1 MDSLTSLTSFVR
13 TAETLSF
20 VQAARLL
27 GISASAVGKNVARLE
42 HKLGVRLFNRSTRNV
57 SLTAEGAAFLT
68 RCQSI
73 LEQIQEAESELT
85 SSLSQPTGKLRI
97 SLPVIG
103 YRLLLPALTAF
114 TRLYP
119 QVELDLDFS
128 DRLVNLIDE
137 GFDVAIRSGELADS
151 RLIARKLG
159 AFVLCSAPARPIWRN
174 TGPRLAKGIGGAQV
188 HFFRFPST
196 GLIQPREL
204 RDMRLTGDFRAAAV
218 VTVNNIEAAIRLS
231 AAGMG
236 IAYVPDFVVREAMD
250 EGQLHEVLP
259 GCCVKDGHFSVLW
272 PASRYLSPRIRC
284 FIDFMAAAEI
294 PLSPASATPPP
305 LKSPAPDILPPG
317 QRKPAAGA
325 HHQSS
330 VSTMRPITRYFCASK
345 R

>member
-1 MDSLTSLTSFVR
+1 MSPG
-13 TAETLSF
+13 LSINWGPA
-20 VQAARLL
+20 VQPQHQKRQPD
-27 GISASAVGKNVARLE
+27 GG
-42 HKLGVRLFNRSTRNV
+42 
-57 SLTAEGAAFLT
+57 GAAFLT

-174 TGPRLAKGIGGAQV
+174 TGPDSPKELAAHKCI
-188 HFFRFPST
+188 F
-196 GLIQPREL
+196 
-204 RDMRLTGDFRAAAV
+204 
-218 VTVNNIEAAIRLS
+218 S
-231 AAGMG
+231 A
-236 IAYVPDFVVREAMD
+236 
-250 EGQLHEVLP
+250 
-259 GCCVKDGHFSVLW
+259 
-272 PASRYLSPRIRC
+272 SPRR
-284 FIDFMAAAEI
+284 
-294 PLSPASATPPP
+294 
-305 LKSPAPDILPPG
+305 G
-317 QRKPAAGA
+317 
-325 HHQSS
+325 
-330 VSTMRPITRYFCASK
+330 
-345 R
+345 

>member
-114 TRLYP
+114 SRLYP
-119 QVELDLDFS
+119 QVELDLDLS

-137 GFDVAIRSGELADS
+137 GVDVAIRSGELADS
-151 RLIARKLG
+151 A
-159 AFVLCSAPARPIWRN
+159 
-174 TGPRLAKGIGGAQV
+174 
-188 HFFRFPST
+188 
-196 GLIQPREL
+196 
-204 RDMRLTGDFRAAAV
+204 
-218 VTVNNIEAAIRLS
+218 
-231 AAGMG
+231 
-236 IAYVPDFVVREAMD
+236 
-250 EGQLHEVLP
+250 
-259 GCCVKDGHFSVLW
+259 
-272 PASRYLSPRIRC
+272 
-284 FIDFMAAAEI
+284 
-294 PLSPASATPPP
+294 
-305 LKSPAPDILPPG
+305 
-317 QRKPAAGA
+317 
-325 HHQSS
+325 
-330 VSTMRPITRYFCASK
+330 
-345 R
+345 

>member
-151 RLIARKLG
+151 RLIARKTGRLSFC
-159 AFVLCSAPARPIWRN
+159 ALCQPGLSGGIRR
-174 TGPRLAKGIGGAQV
+174 PRLASGIGGAQV
-188 HFFRFPST
+188 HFFPLPRDGADPALGTARYAADGRFQ
-196 GLIQPREL
+196 GHG
-204 RDMRLTGDFRAAAV
+204 RDD
-218 VTVNNIEAAIRLS
+218 
-231 AAGMG
+231 
-236 IAYVPDFVVREAMD
+236 
-250 EGQLHEVLP
+250 GQ
-259 GCCVKDGHFSVLW
+259 
-272 PASRYLSPRIRC
+272 
-284 FIDFMAAAEI
+284 
-294 PLSPASATPPP
+294 
-305 LKSPAPDILPPG
+305 
-317 QRKPAAGA
+317 
-325 HHQSS
+325 
-330 VSTMRPITRYFCASK
+330 
-345 R
+345 

>member
-114 TRLYP
+114 SRLYP

-137 GFDVAIRSGELADS
+137 GVDVAIRSGELADS
-151 RLIARKLG
+151 RLIARTLG
-159 AFVLCSAPARPIWRN
+159 VFVLCSAPARPIWRN
-174 TGPRLAKGIGGAQV
+174 TAPPAHQRNWRHTSA
-188 HFFRFPST
+188 FFS
-196 GLIQPREL
+196 
-204 RDMRLTGDFRAAAV
+204 
-218 VTVNNIEAAIRLS
+218 
-231 AAGMG
+231 
-236 IAYVPDFVVREAMD
+236 
-250 EGQLHEVLP
+250 
-259 GCCVKDGHFSVLW
+259 
-272 PASRYLSPRIRC
+272 ASRDGADPALGTARYATDGRFQGRC
-284 FIDFMAAAEI
+284 RD
-294 PLSPASATPPP
+294 
-305 LKSPAPDILPPG
+305 DG
-317 QRKPAAGA
+317 Q
-325 HHQSS
+325 
-330 VSTMRPITRYFCASK
+330 
-345 R
+345 

>member
-114 TRLYP
+114 SRLYP

-137 GFDVAIRSGELADS
+137 GVDVAIRSGELADS
-151 RLIARKLG
+151 RLIARTLG
-159 AFVLCSAPARPIWRN
+159 QPGLSGGIRRS
-174 TGPRLAKGIGGAQV
+174 RLTSGIGGAQV
-188 HFFRFPST
+188 HFFPLPRDGADPALGTARYATDGRFQ
-196 GLIQPREL
+196 GRC
-204 RDMRLTGDFRAAAV
+204 RDD
-218 VTVNNIEAAIRLS
+218 
-231 AAGMG
+231 
-236 IAYVPDFVVREAMD
+236 
-250 EGQLHEVLP
+250 GQ
-259 GCCVKDGHFSVLW
+259 
-272 PASRYLSPRIRC
+272 
-284 FIDFMAAAEI
+284 
-294 PLSPASATPPP
+294 
-305 LKSPAPDILPPG
+305 
-317 QRKPAAGA
+317 
-325 HHQSS
+325 
-330 VSTMRPITRYFCASK
+330 
-345 R
+345 

>member
-13 TAETLSF
+13 SAETLSF

-114 TRLYP
+114 SRLYP

-137 GFDVAIRSGELADS
+137 GVDVAIRSGELADS
-151 RLIARKLG
+151 RLIARTLG
-159 AFVLCSAPARPIWRN
+159 GFRFVLCA
-174 TGPRLAKGIGGAQV
+174 
-188 HFFRFPST
+188 
-196 GLIQPREL
+196 
-204 RDMRLTGDFRAAAV
+204 
-218 VTVNNIEAAIRLS
+218 
-231 AAGMG
+231 
-236 IAYVPDFVVREAMD
+236 
-250 EGQLHEVLP
+250 
-259 GCCVKDGHFSVLW
+259 
-272 PASRYLSPRIRC
+272 
-284 FIDFMAAAEI
+284 
-294 PLSPASATPPP
+294 SPAYLAEYGVPG
-305 LKSPAPDILPPG
+305 SPAELAAHKCIFFPLPRDGADPALGTARYATDGRFQVRCRDDG
-317 QRKPAAGA
+317 Q
-325 HHQSS
+325 
-330 VSTMRPITRYFCASK
+330 
-345 R
+345 

>member
-159 AFVLCSAPARPIWRN
+159 GFRFVLCASPAY
-174 TGPRLAKGIGGAQV
+174 LAEYGVPGSPAELTAHKCI
-188 HFFRFPST
+188 FFRFPST
-196 GLIQPREL
+196 GLIQPW
-204 RDMRLTGDFRAAAV
+204 
-218 VTVNNIEAAIRLS
+218 NCAIC
-231 AAGMG
+231 G
-236 IAYVPDFVVREAMD
+236 
-250 EGQLHEVLP
+250 
-259 GCCVKDGHFSVLW
+259 
-272 PASRYLSPRIRC
+272 
-284 FIDFMAAAEI
+284 
-294 PLSPASATPPP
+294 
-305 LKSPAPDILPPG
+305 
-317 QRKPAAGA
+317 
-325 HHQSS
+325 
-330 VSTMRPITRYFCASK
+330 
-345 R
+345 

>member
-114 TRLYP
+114 SRLYP

-137 GFDVAIRSGELADS
+137 GVDVAIRSGLPLDRQKAGRFSFCALRQSDLSGGIRRS
-151 RLIARKLG
+151 RLT
-159 AFVLCSAPARPIWRN
+159 S
-174 TGPRLAKGIGGAQV
+174 GIGGTQV
-188 HFFRFPST
+188 HFFPLPRDGADPALGTARYATDGRF
-196 GLIQPREL
+196 QVRC
-204 RDMRLTGDFRAAAV
+204 RDD
-218 VTVNNIEAAIRLS
+218 
-231 AAGMG
+231 
-236 IAYVPDFVVREAMD
+236 
-250 EGQLHEVLP
+250 GQ
-259 GCCVKDGHFSVLW
+259 
-272 PASRYLSPRIRC
+272 
-284 FIDFMAAAEI
+284 
-294 PLSPASATPPP
+294 
-305 LKSPAPDILPPG
+305 
-317 QRKPAAGA
+317 
-325 HHQSS
+325 
-330 VSTMRPITRYFCASK
+330 
-345 R
+345 

>member
-114 TRLYP
+114 SRLYP

-137 GFDVAIRSGELADS
+137 GVDVAIRSGELADS
-151 RLIARKLG
+151 RLIARTLG
-159 AFVLCSAPARPIWRN
+159 GFRFVLCASPAYLAEYGAPDSPAE
-174 TGPRLAKGIGGAQV
+174 LAAHKCI
-188 HFFRFPST
+188 FFRFPAT
-196 GLIQPREL
+196 GLIQPWEL
-204 RDMRLTGDFRAAAV
+204 RGMRLTGDFRSAAV
-218 VTVNNIEAAIRLS
+218 MTVNNIEAAIRLS

-250 EGQLHEVLP
+250 EGQLQEVLP
-259 GCCVKDGHFSVLW
+259 GCCDKDGHFSVLW
-272 PASRYLSPRIRC
+272 PASR
-284 FIDFMAAAEI
+284 
-294 PLSPASATPPP
+294 
-305 LKSPAPDILPPG
+305 
-317 QRKPAAGA
+317 
-325 HHQSS
+325 
-330 VSTMRPITRYFCASK
+330 
-345 R
+345 

>member
-85 SSLSQPTGKLRI
+85 SSLSQQPTGKLRI

-114 TRLYP
+114 SRLYP

-137 GFDVAIRSGELADS
+137 GVDVAIRSGELADS

-159 AFVLCSAPARPIWRN
+159 GFRFVLCASP
-174 TGPRLAKGIGGAQV
+174 TYLAEYG
-188 HFFRFPST
+188 
-196 GLIQPREL
+196 
-204 RDMRLTGDFRAAAV
+204 
-218 VTVNNIEAAIRLS
+218 
-231 AAGMG
+231 
-236 IAYVPDFVVREAMD
+236 VP
-250 EGQLHEVLP
+250 G
-259 GCCVKDGHFSVLW
+259 
-272 PASRYLSPRIRC
+272 
-284 FIDFMAAAEI
+284 
-294 PLSPASATPPP
+294 SPAELAAHKCIFFPLPRDGADPALGTARYAT
-305 LKSPAPDILPPG
+305 DGRFQGRCRDDG
-317 QRKPAAGA
+317 Q
-325 HHQSS
+325 
-330 VSTMRPITRYFCASK
+330 
-345 R
+345 